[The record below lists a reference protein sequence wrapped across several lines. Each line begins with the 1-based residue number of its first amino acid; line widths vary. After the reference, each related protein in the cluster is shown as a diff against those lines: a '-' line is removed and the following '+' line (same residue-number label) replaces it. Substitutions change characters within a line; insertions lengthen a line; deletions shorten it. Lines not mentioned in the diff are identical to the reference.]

1 MLVFVD
7 RGQGGMATLR
17 GAGLN
22 PQAVTTMDHTL
33 QALRAAGRIT
43 DAQVA
48 DSQAFMREAASGG

>member
-1 MLVFVD
+1 
-7 RGQGGMATLR
+7 LR

-43 DAQVA
+43 AAQVA